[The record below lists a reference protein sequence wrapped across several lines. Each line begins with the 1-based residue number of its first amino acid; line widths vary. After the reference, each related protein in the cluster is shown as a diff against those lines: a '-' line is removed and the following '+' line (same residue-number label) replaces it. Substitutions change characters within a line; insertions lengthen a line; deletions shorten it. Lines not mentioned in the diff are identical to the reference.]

1 MDIFYSNISTAQ
13 IVNQK
18 IRKKIIIEI
27 YLSDANLK
35 KVRKRVRE
43 KKQCKNCVF
52 HWSLRER
59 ERKGFWSILKTE
71 EPMTF

>member
-18 IRKKIIIEI
+18 ISQKIIIEI

-35 KVRKRVRE
+35 KSE
-43 KKQCKNCVF
+43 KK
-52 HWSLRER
+52 S
-59 ERKGFWSILKTE
+59 KGKEIV
-71 EPMTF
+71 